1 MQNLSLKELRHI
13 TKNRNTNSY
22 KSISKG
28 KLSTI
33 IIIIIIIN
41 NNNKEDRKI
50 IFKSK
55 KGLYKPTRNSLF
67 KLERK

>member
-22 KSISKG
+22 KSISKD
-28 KLSTI
+28 KLLI

>member
-22 KSISKG
+22 KSISKD
-28 KLSTI
+28 KLL